1 MPALR
6 LKPIGGTTNLGLSGK
21 VLLKWHG
28 KRVEEELYRRLT
40 RNLKEATELYRST
53 VEKVFKSQPWSSVPV
68 AGFDLRKFTGKR
80 SPAGGPPY
88 KQTANLANSIVKSF
102 KLRTVNS
109 FFSGTPL
116 RGRASTEVKYAQNI
130 ELGGPA
136 VYIPQVRKIHTPV
149 RLVNPISRRR
159 AIKLNISARPV
170 WKPQLKI
177 LTPKILKILA
187 K

>member
-6 LKPIGGTTNLGLSGK
+6 LKLIGGTTNLGLSSK
-21 VLLKWHG
+21 VLFKWHG
-28 KRVEEELYRRLT
+28 KRVEEELYKRLT

-53 VEKVFKSQPWSSVPV
+53 VEKVFKSQPWGSVPV
-68 AGFDLRKFTGKR
+68 AGFDLRKRIKN

-88 KQTANLANSIVKSF
+88 KQTGNLANSVVKSF
-102 KLRTVNS
+102 KLRTANS

-116 RGRASTEVKYAQNI
+116 RGRTSTEVKYAQNI

-136 VYIPQVRKIHTPV
+136 VYIPQVRKIHTPI
-149 RLVNPISRRR
+149 RLVNPIPRRR
-159 AIKLNISARPV
+159 ALKLNISPRPV